1 MGRQFS
7 RFPDL
12 GHPGSGRSSVGSA
25 RAPARVFPGTP
36 PPSVLCRPR
45 PPRPPPPWPASAAPS
60 SLSCSRRLGAVGRV
74 SSSSRCDGAT
84 VGWTGEGKNEGRTLT
99 RGVHV
104 GLCLLLGGEEPLD
117 PVLRFHG
124 AREKCR
130 LSPLIH
136 EGTSPS
142 FGERVPSDV
151 AVYGSVWAVTSRRLN
166 FS

>member
-1 MGRQFS
+1 M
-7 RFPDL
+7 
-12 GHPGSGRSSVGSA
+12 
-25 RAPARVFPGTP
+25 
-36 PPSVLCRPR
+36 
-45 PPRPPPPWPASAAPS
+45 
-60 SLSCSRRLGAVGRV
+60 
-74 SSSSRCDGAT
+74 
-84 VGWTGEGKNEGRTLT
+84 GWTGEGKNEGRTLT

-142 FGERVPSDV
+142 FGERVPSDYM
-151 AVYGSVWAVTSRRLN
+151 ARMGSYTRRLN